1 MQAISAQVDQ
11 ELQAGQIAQI
21 AGGSVLAYMLGW
33 GGGTKGNSKSVY
45 GLTYNYDGTNWNLQ
59 ASGGGSNTTANLVA
73 NGAGNCPAG
82 YMNPTGQPGAPC
94 VAAQSI
100 AGLGTIMNNPGT
112 DLYTGF
118 YFSNGSAGPDPVGM
132 GAIADGAF
140 GHSRVPR
147 HMVHGG
153 PGFNMRRAS

>member
-1 MQAISAQVDQ
+1 MQAINAQVDQ
-11 ELQAGQIAQI
+11 ELQAGQVPQI
-21 AGGSVLAYMLGW
+21 GGNSVLAYMLSW
-33 GGGTKGNSKSVY
+33 GGATKGATKTVY
-45 GLTYNYDGTNWNLQ
+45 GLLYTFDGTNWNL
-59 ASGGGSNTTANLVA
+59 
-73 NGAGNCPAG
+73 NGAG
-82 YMNPTGQPGAPC
+82 
-94 VAAQSI
+94 VS
-100 AGLGTIMNNPGT
+100 GLGTILNNPGT